1 MSTPIARKPAANPA
15 NTPPRRPPNENTPSR
30 PPVASAVPATTGQG
44 LARTPSLRQTRLAR
58 KPTNRMSNSFAS
70 PESEPDNEET
80 KAANA
85 QLIADLKEQVHRAEQ
100 ASDQYRKQLE
110 VMQKRLDDAAGE
122 QTTSEE
128 RDYQRQTEIDR
139 LRVEYKDSIRQ
150 YRELEIAYDADKN
163 TFLHERERQ
172 VNKEADLEAKIS
184 RLTATLRARDADRVS
199 ASRSGAAQKDDVDN
213 STLDAPAPDYSEALQ
228 QKDVAI
234 ENLRLDLAEAQLKLA
249 EQEHVGDG
257 RVQSLE
263 KALMELKMHSARL
276 LEENESFQMLLS
288 EKTLKGD
295 FLHDNGAHMSGMSTL
310 AEELESSGE
319 LTEGQSDAV
328 KRLDVENRSLRDQ
341 NKALALYVDKIIG
354 RLLQHD
360 GFEHIIHDKD
370 DPPKPPAKTAPVEKA
385 LPATPDQQAL
395 PGAASV
401 SGVANGL
408 LQRARSV
415 VSRPGGKARP
425 MSYAQPS
432 PPAPTANENP
442 DTAPSIP
449 IGRGHRR
456 ARSDQAQADMA
467 VPGAAAA
474 VVHQMNRASTMRTV
488 SSGPLSPG
496 IRPLSPQL
504 SQNRQSY
511 FGGSSNRATSASG
524 QQGGSSAN
532 SITSEHSDEQRSGT
546 DGSSTAP
553 ASSQG
558 QGNIPGAV
566 MKQNHL
572 RPLRLVQEQV
582 ATEEDERK
590 RANRGSWMGWLRG
603 GTLEAQND

>member
-1 MSTPIARKPAANPA
+1 
-15 NTPPRRPPNENTPSR
+15 
-30 PPVASAVPATTGQG
+30 V
-44 LARTPSLRQTRLAR
+44 
-58 KPTNRMSNSFAS
+58 
-70 PESEPDNEET
+70 DN
-80 KAANA
+80 
-85 QLIADLKEQVHRAEQ
+85 
-100 ASDQYRKQLE
+100 
-110 VMQKRLDDAAGE
+110 
-122 QTTSEE
+122 
-128 RDYQRQTEIDR
+128 
-139 LRVEYKDSIRQ
+139 
-150 YRELEIAYDADKN
+150 
-163 TFLHERERQ
+163 
-172 VNKEADLEAKIS
+172 
-184 RLTATLRARDADRVS
+184 
-199 ASRSGAAQKDDVDN
+199 AAQD
-213 STLDAPAPDYSEALQ
+213 TMAPDYSEALQ

-234 ENLRLDLAEAQLKLA
+234 ETLRLDLAEAQLKLA

-295 FLHDNGAHMSGMSTL
+295 FMHDSGADMSGMSTL

-319 LTEGQSDAV
+319 DTEGQSDAY
-328 KRLDVENRSLRDQ
+328 KKLEIENRSLRDQ

-370 DPPKPPAKTAPVEKA
+370 DPPKPPAKVVPVEKA
-385 LPATPDQQAL
+385 LPATPDQQVPQA
-395 PGAASV
+395 AASV

-432 PPAPTANENP
+432 APAPTANENP

-467 VPGAAAA
+467 AAGAAAA
-474 VVHQMNRASTMRTV
+474 VVHQMNRSSTMRTV
-488 SSGPLSPG
+488 SGGPLSPG

-511 FGGSSNRATSASG
+511 FGGSSNRATSGSG
-524 QQGGSSAN
+524 HQGGSSAN
-532 SITSEHSDEQRSGT
+532 SVTSEHSDEQRSGT
-546 DGSSTAP
+546 DGSSTAQ
-553 ASSQG
+553 SSAQG
-558 QGNIPGAV
+558 QANIPGAV

-582 ATEEDERK
+582 ATEEELQK

-603 GTLEAQND
+603 STLEAQND

>member
-1 MSTPIARKPAANPA
+1 
-15 NTPPRRPPNENTPSR
+15 
-30 PPVASAVPATTGQG
+30 
-44 LARTPSLRQTRLAR
+44 
-58 KPTNRMSNSFAS
+58 MSNSFA
-70 PESEPDNEET
+70 PPDPEPDDEET
-80 KAANA
+80 KSANA
-85 QLIADLKEQVHRAEQ
+85 QLIADLKDQVHRAEQ

-150 YRELEIAYDADKN
+150 YRELEAAYDADKN

-172 VNKEADLEAKIS
+172 AEKEADLEAKIS
-184 RLTATLRARDADRVS
+184 RLTASLRARDADRVT
-199 ASRSGAAQKDDVDN
+199 ASRSGKQEAPEYSSLRKSKLTFVGTDLKGEVDEAPQ
-213 STLDAPAPDYSEALQ
+213 DAPATDFSEALQ
-228 QKDVAI
+228 QKDVVI
-234 ENLRLDLAEAQLKLA
+234 ENLRLELAEAQLKLA
-249 EQEHVGDG
+249 EQEHAGDG

-263 KALMELKMHSARL
+263 KDVMELKMQSARL

-295 FLHDNGAHMSGMSTL
+295 FLHDTSADYGGMSTL

-319 LTEGQSDAV
+319 ITEEQSDAI
-328 KRLDVENRSLRDQ
+328 KKLEGENRSLRDQ

-385 LPATPDQQAL
+385 LPATPDQQA
-395 PGAASV
+395 PAAPATV

-408 LQRARSV
+408 LQRAKSV

-432 PPAPTANENP
+432 AAAPTANENP

-488 SSGPLSPG
+488 SGGPLSPG

-546 DGSSTAP
+546 DGSSTAQT
-553 ASSQG
+553 SSQG
-558 QGNIPGAV
+558 QANIPGAV

-582 ATEEDERK
+582 ATDEEERK
-590 RANRGSWMGWLRG
+590 KANRGSWMGWLRG
-603 GTLEAQND
+603 STLEAQND

>member
-1 MSTPIARKPAANPA
+1 
-15 NTPPRRPPNENTPSR
+15 
-30 PPVASAVPATTGQG
+30 
-44 LARTPSLRQTRLAR
+44 
-58 KPTNRMSNSFAS
+58 MSNSFAP
-70 PESEPDNEET
+70 PETEPDDEET
-80 KAANA
+80 KSANA

-150 YRELEIAYDADKN
+150 YRELEAAYDADKN

-172 VNKEADLEAKIS
+172 ANKEADLEAKIS
-184 RLTATLRARDADRVS
+184 RLTAALRARDADRVS
-199 ASRSGAAQKDDVDN
+199 ASRSGKQYAIEFGKSQLTLIETELKDDVD
-213 STLDAPAPDYSEALQ
+213 SGTQDVPAPDFSEALQ

-295 FLHDNGAHMSGMSTL
+295 FLHDSGADMSGMSTL

-319 LTEGQSDAV
+319 ITEGQSDAI
-328 KRLDVENRSLRDQ
+328 KKLEVENRSLRDQ

-395 PGAASV
+395 PAAATV

-432 PPAPTANENP
+432 APTPTANENP

-488 SSGPLSPG
+488 SGGPLSPG

-511 FGGSSNRATSASG
+511 FGGSSNRVTSASG
-524 QQGGSSAN
+524 QQAGSSAN
-532 SITSEHSDEQRSGT
+532 SVTSEHSDEQRSGT
-546 DGSSTAP
+546 DGSSTAQT
-553 ASSQG
+553 SSQG

-603 GTLEAQND
+603 STLEAQND

>member
-1 MSTPIARKPAANPA
+1 MDI
-15 NTPPRRPPNENTPSR
+15 
-30 PPVASAVPATTGQG
+30 
-44 LARTPSLRQTRLAR
+44 
-58 KPTNRMSNSFAS
+58 
-70 PESEPDNEET
+70 
-80 KAANA
+80 
-85 QLIADLKEQVHRAEQ
+85 
-100 ASDQYRKQLE
+100 
-110 VMQKRLDDAAGE
+110 
-122 QTTSEE
+122 
-128 RDYQRQTEIDR
+128 
-139 LRVEYKDSIRQ
+139 
-150 YRELEIAYDADKN
+150 
-163 TFLHERERQ
+163 
-172 VNKEADLEAKIS
+172 
-184 RLTATLRARDADRVS
+184 
-199 ASRSGAAQKDDVDN
+199 AAQD
-213 STLDAPAPDYSEALQ
+213 STTPDYSELLQ

-234 ENLRLDLAEAQLKLA
+234 ETLRLDLAEAQLKLA

-295 FLHDNGAHMSGMSTL
+295 FMHDNGPDMSGMSTL

-319 LTEGQSDAV
+319 DTEGQSDAY
-328 KRLDVENRSLRDQ
+328 KKLEIENRSLRDQ

-370 DPPKPPAKTAPVEKA
+370 DPPKPPAKVVPIEKA
-385 LPATPDQQAL
+385 LPATPDQQVPLA
-395 PGAASV
+395 AASV

-408 LQRARSV
+408 LQRAKSV

-432 PPAPTANENP
+432 APAPTANENP

-467 VPGAAAA
+467 AAGAAAA
-474 VVHQMNRASTMRTV
+474 VVHQMNRSSTMRTV
-488 SSGPLSPG
+488 SGGPLSPG

-504 SQNRQSY
+504 PQNRQSY
-511 FGGSSNRATSASG
+511 FGGSSNRATSGSG
-524 QQGGSSAN
+524 HQGGSSAN
-532 SITSEHSDEQRSGT
+532 SVTSDHSDEQRSGT
-546 DGSSTAP
+546 DGSSTAQST
-553 ASSQG
+553 AQSQA
-558 QGNIPGAV
+558 NIPGAV

-582 ATEEDERK
+582 ATEEELAK

-603 GTLEAQND
+603 STLEAQND